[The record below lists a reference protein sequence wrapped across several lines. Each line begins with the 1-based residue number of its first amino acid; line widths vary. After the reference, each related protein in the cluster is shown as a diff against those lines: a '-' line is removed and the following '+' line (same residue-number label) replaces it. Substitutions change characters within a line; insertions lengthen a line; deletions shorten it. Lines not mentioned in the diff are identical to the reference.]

1 MNNGERY
8 YKIGEF
14 AKAIGKSENTLR
26 EWEKVGKLVPQ
37 RTQGNHRVYSET
49 QRIKIL
55 QEELERKKILS
66 GEYAIDNIVDANN
79 SKMDEAFEFTTYSN
93 EFNNFDTD
101 EIIERDA
108 SLTEFILDKDEVL
121 NKLKVDRK
129 IVAYARTSKESAEEM
144 GYQIKLLKVYM
155 IAKGY
160 SFQIYKDIGNGINF
174 ENTELERLLDS
185 VTNGE
190 VEKII
195 VLSNDIFSKF
205 NSGIIEMLCRS
216 FNTEIEV
223 IDKTP
228 EIDIEKLNKEALDF
242 IESLNVD

>member
-1 MNNGERY
+1 MNNDERY

-55 QEELERKKILS
+55 QEELERKKIVS
-66 GEYAIDNIVDANN
+66 GKHAIGNSAEINI
-79 SKMDEAFEFTTYSN
+79 SEI
-93 EFNNFDTD
+93 D
-101 EIIERDA
+101 EIDR
-108 SLTEFILDKDEVL
+108 
-121 NKLKVDRK
+121 KVKCDRK
-129 IVAYARTSKESAEEM
+129 IVAYARSSKESTIEEIE
-144 GYQIKLLKVYM
+144 YQVNLLKVYM
-155 IAKGY
+155 AAKGY
-160 SFQIYKDIGNGINF
+160 SFQIYKDIGNGIDF
-174 ENTELERLLDS
+174 KNTALESLLDS
-185 VTNGE
+185 VINGE
-190 VEKII
+190 IERI
-195 VLSNDIFSKF
+195 VILSKDVLSKF
-205 NSGIIEMLCRS
+205 NSEIVEMLCKS

-242 IESLNVD
+242 IGSLNIED

>member
-1 MNNGERY
+1 MNIDERY

-55 QEELERKKILS
+55 QEELERKKIVS
-66 GEYAIDNIVDANN
+66 GKHAIDNSAEINI
-79 SKMDEAFEFTTYSN
+79 SEI
-93 EFNNFDTD
+93 D
-101 EIIERDA
+101 EIDR
-108 SLTEFILDKDEVL
+108 
-121 NKLKVDRK
+121 KVKCDRK
-129 IVAYARTSKESAEEM
+129 IVAYARSSKESTIEEVE
-144 GYQIKLLKVYM
+144 YQVNLLKVYM
-155 IAKGY
+155 AAKGY
-160 SFQIYKDIGNGINF
+160 SFQIYKDIGNGIDF
-174 ENTELERLLDS
+174 KNTALESLLDS
-185 VTNGE
+185 VINGE
-190 VEKII
+190 IERI
-195 VLSNDIFSKF
+195 VILSKDVLSKF
-205 NSGIIEMLCRS
+205 NSEIVEMLCKS

-242 IESLNVD
+242 IGSLNIED